1 MQNASI
7 STTPELNPSALADVQ
22 SALAAADRPTSLLT
36 GVLAGLRAFFGGFGR
51 STDDALGGY
60 ADWQRIEY
68 PNLYRRFEGASRR
81 TRLQDELDTLGL
93 MHQ

>member
-1 MQNASI
+1 MHNVTI
-7 STTPELNPSALADVQ
+7 SNTPELNPSALADVQ
-22 SALAAADRPTSLLT
+22 SALAAADRPSSPLR
-36 GVLAGLRAFFGGFGR
+36 GVLDGLRAFLGGFAR

-68 PNLYRRFEGASRR
+68 PNLYRRFEGARRR